1 MNEFSRPFLSTSF
14 SIQNEIIMRKLL
26 FASFVCL
33 FSSQVNA
40 LSTQFCATI
49 SAGQADG
56 AEGYI
61 AMQIEQGK

>member
-1 MNEFSRPFLSTSF
+1 M
-14 SIQNEIIMRKLL
+14 MRKLL

-33 FSSQVNA
+33 FSSQIYA